1 MVEFEIVD
9 SYHVQGMLTAVPDV
23 QVVGRIRVFE
33 YLFVVPLDYK
43 EPKSGEIKVFGR
55 RVIPVEEADETDPD
69 KCKRPYMIYLQGGP
83 GFECE
88 APLSKSGRT
97 KELIDRGYQ
106 VLYLDQRGTGYSAPI
121 SFGTLKSRGTD
132 EQKARYLSL
141 FRADSIVHDCEE
153 IRKALLKD
161 TTEKKWSL
169 LGQSFGGFCAVTYLS
184 FYPESLKDVLITGG
198 VPPLADSPDP
208 VYEALYKRVIKRN
221 KAYYEKYPKDIQK
234 VRNILS
240 YLATHEVLLPNGGI
254 LSVERFQQ
262 LGLDFGRH
270 QGMDTV
276 HQLVSKASFDLDVV
290 GEITYNTRSRIESAQ
305 GFDSNILY
313 ACIHEAI
320 YCQGEASNW
329 SAERL
334 RSQHS
339 RFFNWHVVSAHSD
352 RNLPI
357 FFTGEMIYRSMF
369 DDYAE
374 LRDLKGVAGILA
386 SKADWPKLYDIPT
399 LNKTTARVAAVSYF
413 NDIYVDLDLS
423 VEAASQINGCRQ
435 WVTSEFLHNGLTV
448 NPSRVLGEL
457 FRLLENDVE

>member
-1 MVEFEIVD
+1 MAETEIID
-9 SYHVQGMLTAVPDV
+9 SYHVQG
-23 QVVGRIRVFE
+23 IRVFE
-33 YLFVVPLDYK
+33 YLFVVPLNYSA
-43 EPKSGEIKVFGR
+43 PTNGETLKVFAR
-55 RVIPVEEADETDPD
+55 RVVPSEEADETDPD
-69 KCKRPYMIYLQGGP
+69 KCKRPYMVYLQGGP
-83 GFECE
+83 GYECE
-88 APLSKSGRT
+88 PPLSKSGRT
-97 KELIDRGYQ
+97 KELLDRGYQ

-121 SFGTLKSRGTD
+121 SFGTMKSKGSD
-132 EQKARYLSL
+132 EEKAEHLSL
-141 FRADSIVHDCEE
+141 FRADSIVHDCEQ
-153 IRKALLKD
+153 IRLALLKD
-161 TTEKKWSL
+161 STEKKWSL

-198 VPPLADSPDP
+198 IPPLVNNPDP
-208 VYEALYKRVIKRN
+208 VYDALYKRVIKRN
-221 KAYYEKYPKDIQK
+221 KSYYEKFPKDIQK
-234 VRNILS
+234 VRKIVG
-240 YLATHEVLLPNGGI
+240 YLATHQVLLPNGGI

-276 HQLVSKASFDLDVV
+276 HQLVAKTAFDLEVF
-290 GEITYNTRSRIESAQ
+290 GEITYSTRNRLESAQ

-313 ACIHEAI
+313 GCIHEAI

-339 RFFNWHVVSAHSD
+339 QFFDWHVISTQSD
-352 RNLPI
+352 LNMPI
-357 FFTGEMIYRSMF
+357 FFTGEMIYKSMF

-374 LRDLKGVAGILA
+374 LRYLKGAVEILA
-386 SKADWPKLYDIPT
+386 KKVNWSKLYDIPT
-399 LNKTTARVAAVSYF
+399 LNKTTARVSAVSYF

-423 VEAASQINGCRQ
+423 VEAASQISGCRQ

-457 FRLLENDVE
+457 FRLLENDIE